1 MKREPESLVTLNE
14 DWQVVRLGDVVT
26 TIVSSVDKKS
36 RPNEKKVRLCNYM
49 DVYYNDEMSSNH
61 DFMVATASDTEI
73 ERYSLKKW
81 DIIITKDSETSD
93 DIAKPTLVV
102 EDLPSVICGYHLAIL
117 RPKQIHGPFLA
128 QLLHAPEIR
137 HEFSRVANG
146 VTRFGLGLNA
156 MNGLSLKVPRH
167 EEQLRIAAILRSADQ
182 AIARTEDLIAA
193 KLRLKKGLAQQ
204 LLSGRCRLSH
214 YDSTWTEYRLGALFK
229 ERRESNCVDLPL
241 LSVTRESGVV
251 PHGAA
256 NRKDSSAQDKSKYKR
271 IMPGDIGYNTMRMW
285 QGVSAL
291 SGLEGIISPAYT
303 VCIPSTRISGSFAKH
318 FFKFPPTVHLFY
330 RYSQGLVSDTW
341 SLKFRHFAQI
351 RVRIPSIREQE
362 RIAAI
367 LHASDCQIQLLEKK
381 LVALIELKRG
391 LMQKLF
397 ASYTSKVRLA
407 RGENHNAS

>member
-1 MKREPESLVTLNE
+1 MKRELKSLISLNE
-14 DWQVVRLGDVVT
+14 GWRIARLGDVVT
-26 TIVSSVDKKS
+26 TIVSGVDKKS
-36 RPNEKKVRLCNYM
+36 RPNEKKVRLCNYI
-49 DVYYNDEMSSNH
+49 DVYYNDEISSNH
-61 DFMVATASDTEI
+61 DFMIATASDAEI

-182 AIARTEDLIAA
+182 AIARTEDLITA
-193 KLRLKKGLAQQ
+193 KRRLKEGLAQQ
-204 LLSGRCRLSH
+204 LLSGRCRLSG
-214 YDSTWTEYRLGALFK
+214 YDSTWTEYRLGELFK
-229 ERRESNCVDLPL
+229 ERRESNCIDLPL

-285 QGVSAL
+285 LCGEGVSAL
-291 SGLEGIISPAYT
+291 SEGSLLRESSAQHIRSVFLT
-303 VCIPSTRISGSFAKH
+303 
-318 FFKFPPTVHLFY
+318 
-330 RYSQGLVSDTW
+330 LVSRDHSQVTSSSFRPPCISSIDTLRDW
-341 SLKFRHFAQI
+341 
-351 RVRIPSIREQE
+351 
-362 RIAAI
+362 
-367 LHASDCQIQLLEKK
+367 
-381 LVALIELKRG
+381 
-391 LMQKLF
+391 
-397 ASYTSKVRLA
+397 
-407 RGENHNAS
+407 